1 MFTALLAS
9 ERRSNHSSQS
19 ALLAL
24 AVHAVLILIA
34 VRVTAH
40 ALFVPM
46 VVARDTILLGI
57 SDMPAADAAPDI
69 GSIPSSP
76 SQLPA
81 APLTLALPSVLLPQ
95 IAFPSLETRKLDPIA
110 LRSVASPNDSGVR
123 PIGQANPSNRTAAAS
138 DTPPILQR
146 AMEPRYPE
154 ELSRSGM
161 SGVVDLEYEVRADGR
176 VNPVSIRVI
185 WSTHPA
191 FARSAREAIQ
201 GARFRPARR
210 LGRPVPVMV
219 RQRIR
224 FQNR

>member
-1 MFTALLAS
+1 MFTVLLAS
-9 ERRSNHSSQS
+9 GRTSSHSSRS

-24 AVHAVLILIA
+24 AAHAVLILFA

-40 ALFVPM
+40 SLSIPI
-46 VVARDTILLGI
+46 VVAPDTVLLEI
-57 SDMPAADAAPDI
+57 SNMPPVAAAPDI
-69 GSIPSSP
+69 GRIPPSP
-76 SQLPA
+76 IQLPA
-81 APLTLALPSVLLPQ
+81 PPPALAFPSVPLPQ
-95 IAFPSLETRKLDPIA
+95 IALSSLETRKLDPSV
-110 LRSVASPNDSGVR
+110 LSSVAPNDSGVR
-123 PIGQANPSNRTAAAS
+123 PIGQPYPSNGPAAAL
-138 DTPPILQR
+138 DTPPILER

-191 FARSAREAIQ
+191 FASSAQEAIR
-201 GARFRPARR
+201 GARFRPARQ
-210 LGRPVPVMV
+210 LGRVVAVTV